1 MTQGKILQ
9 CVNETANSSVL
20 FKNLVSC
27 WLPVESQFAVPL
39 KSSLIII
46 ELAAL

>member
-1 MTQGKILQ
+1 M
-9 CVNETANSSVL
+9 CHETANSSVL
-20 FKNLVSC
+20 FKNLDSC